1 VAETTVLQLSQ
12 PATFAD
18 PLTEVRRNGARALP
32 SQGVEAEVAALL
44 SCHADEFTDDGRQRP
59 VRRGHL
65 PEHEISSRLVGTA
78 RVACVNPLKSL
89 ERVKGIEP
97 SSSAWKAS
105 EPYVISR
112 LILTNRHH
120 SAPLNP
126 NGYLALSEWRLCF
139 CPPLP
144 SIAKLPSAPGVRWR
158 SSPRQSTAF

>member
-1 VAETTVLQLSQ
+1 MAETTVLQLSQ

-97 SSSAWKAS
+97 SSSAWKATKYRVVS
-105 EPYVISR
+105 SFWW
-112 LILTNRHH
+112 TC
-120 SAPLNP
+120 SAF
-126 NGYLALSEWRLCF
+126 A
-139 CPPLP
+139 PPLI
-144 SIAKLPSAPGVRWR
+144 SFRK
-158 SSPRQSTAF
+158 STLSTTGF